1 MLNRLEGSAV
11 ETDGPALIEAPFSL
25 RPSPRIMSNLRG
37 MGLGDGLADHLY
49 HARAFSGWP
58 AQGAE
63 EGLVSPSRRDRWVLT
78 WRPAG
83 DTMGAGAS
91 SGTRLHA

>member
-1 MLNRLEGSAV
+1 
-11 ETDGPALIEAPFSL
+11 
-25 RPSPRIMSNLRG
+25 MSNPRG
-37 MGLGDGLADHLY
+37 MGLGDGLADHLH
-49 HARAFSGWP
+49 HARAFGGRL

-63 EGLVSPSRRDRWVLT
+63 EGLVSPSREDRGALT